1 MFSSHSPL
9 TSFPC
14 PVAESVQ
21 TGQVVAHSKHA
32 DQDHWQL
39 AGCPQQLDTCPGNH
53 RLHLCCGGH
62 SVVWADL
69 QDKRDEHHN
78 GRAPPSLAH
87 V

>member
-32 DQDHWQL
+32 DQDHRELGWR
-39 AGCPQQLDTCPGNH
+39 PGQSDPRPGHH
-53 RLHLCCGGH
+53 RLYLCCGRH
-62 SVVWADL
+62 AAVWEKL
-69 QDKRDEHHN
+69 
-78 GRAPPSLAH
+78 S
-87 V
+87 